1 MGQYEGHS
9 GIIKYQPMKAG
20 DGRDTGSIPKSGR
33 SPGVGNGHSLQ
44 YYCLENSVDRGD
56 CVGYNLQG
64 HPESDMTER
73 LSVHIEDDEVH
84 MRELLHDL
92 GESDVAQLTFSFLI
106 SSEELG
112 SNVAIVKLT

>member
-1 MGQYEGHS
+1 
-9 GIIKYQPMKAG
+9 
-20 DGRDTGSIPKSGR
+20 
-33 SPGVGNGHSLQ
+33 
-44 YYCLENSVDRGD
+44 
-56 CVGYNLQG
+56 
-64 HPESDMTER
+64 MTER
-73 LSVHIEDDEVH
+73 LSMHIEDDEVH

>member
-1 MGQYEGHS
+1 
-9 GIIKYQPMKAG
+9 
-20 DGRDTGSIPKSGR
+20 
-33 SPGVGNGHSLQ
+33 
-44 YYCLENSVDRGD
+44 
-56 CVGYNLQG
+56 
-64 HPESDMTER
+64 MTER

-92 GESDVAQLTFSFLI
+92 GECDVAQLTFSFLI

>member
-1 MGQYEGHS
+1 
-9 GIIKYQPMKAG
+9 
-20 DGRDTGSIPKSGR
+20 
-33 SPGVGNGHSLQ
+33 
-44 YYCLENSVDRGD
+44 
-56 CVGYNLQG
+56 
-64 HPESDMTER
+64 MTER